1 MAKRESI
8 NPFESISK
16 AADLVDKVLEKSVK
30 DRAKVCKD
38 IIIGLFPHLNVTYVE
53 FTDFIGTKQAT
64 EKVLAE
70 LTNKDYLQK
79 WYKKTQT
86 ELVEALKT
94 LGYVDQELQ
103 ERIKNPA
110 STTSRL
116 WTKYHELKNA
126 QQNTDNVLMA
136 IHKLEA
142 LNNIKDLMDNPIK
155 ENINTMLDIAAKE
168 SRFDQNQV
176 SQTGAVG
183 AYQLTSIACKGVDE
197 RYNTGINKSDV
208 YYKGEDEAK
217 HMIARENNAKV
228 AVLYWHLCKNH
239 FAKNMP
245 TEKDKNLAAMF
256 IYNAGYGTFSYLWNH
271 FKSKNYTD
279 LETKLSQ
286 FLIKNV
292 PGIVRN
298 KLGKIMKSSYNVSY
312 KSQFT
317 ENSGSK
323 RLKYIK
329 IGTKTFEI
337 QRLLEPLEYV
347 RIVEQ
352 ISHEKY
358 IKKTP
363 KLIAEK

>member
-1 MAKRESI
+1 MAKSESI
-8 NPFESISK
+8 NPFDSISK
-16 AADLVDKVLEKSVK
+16 AADLVDKVFETSVK

-38 IIIGLFPHLNVTYVE
+38 IIIGLFPHLNVTHVE
-53 FTDFIGTKQAT
+53 FADFIGTKQAT
-64 EKVLAE
+64 EKVLSE

-79 WYKKTQT
+79 WYTKTQT
-86 ELVEALKT
+86 ELAEALKK
-94 LGYVDQELQ
+94 LGYVDEELE
-103 ERIKNPA
+103 ERIKNPV

-116 WTKYHELKNA
+116 WTKYHEFKSA
-126 QQNTDNVLMA
+126 KKSTDDVLIA
-136 IHKLEA
+136 IHKLDA
-142 LNNIKDLMDNPIK
+142 VKNIKDLMDKPIQK
-155 ENINTMLDIAAKE
+155 NINTMLDIAAKE
-168 SRFDQNQV
+168 SRFDQRQV

-183 AYQLTSIACKGVDE
+183 AYQLTSIACKAVNE

-208 YYKGEDEAK
+208 YYTGKDEAK
-217 HMIARENNAKV
+217 HMIAAENNAKV

-271 FKSKNYTD
+271 FKSKSYAD
-279 LETKLSQ
+279 FEAKLSK

-292 PGIVRN
+292 PGIVKN
-298 KLGKIMKSSYNVSY
+298 KSGNIIKPGYNVVY
-312 KSQFT
+312 KSKFK
-317 ENSGSK
+317 ENNKSK
-323 RLKYIK
+323 SQRYIK
-329 IGTKTFEI
+329 IGTKTFEV

-363 KLIAEK
+363 KLIAKK